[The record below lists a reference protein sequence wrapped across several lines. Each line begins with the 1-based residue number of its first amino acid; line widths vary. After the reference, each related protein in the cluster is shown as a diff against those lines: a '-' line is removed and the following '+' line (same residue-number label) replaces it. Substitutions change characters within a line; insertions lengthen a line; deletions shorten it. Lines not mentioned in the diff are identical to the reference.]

1 MLYQVGKER
10 KSKQERSAND
20 NSAWYFLTKSDCC
33 VGQCYRPYGHYL
45 TKFHDHVMWE
55 WLLPPFG
62 RCRSWRLRRWSTE
75 LVSHRANLQTQVCPT
90 QMEKQNCIL
99 ALPRE
104 TNLDWLLVSPW
115 THTWSIQFL
124 LITKSK
130 TLGNKVPS
138 LWETIL
144 QAELSL
150 CIIYVQLGRA
160 WLDAPVRAEPG
171 NQKNT
176 VPVGIQIP
184 LLSHPTPS
192 FPSWKQRER
201 TYAVSS
207 ERSLEDRAS
216 VTWAPRAEVVT
227 ITSEED

>member
-99 ALPRE
+99 ALPWE

-130 TLGNKVPS
+130 TLGKKQSS
-138 LWETIL
+138 LIAGNHPPGRVISLHHLCAVRKGLARCTCESRTWESEEHRSGGDPDSLTVTPHTI
-144 QAELSL
+144 
-150 CIIYVQLGRA
+150 
-160 WLDAPVRAEPG
+160 
-171 NQKNT
+171 
-176 VPVGIQIP
+176 IP
-184 LLSHPTPS
+184 LLKTERENICSVLWEI
-192 FPSWKQRER
+192 SWG
-201 TYAVSS
+201 
-207 ERSLEDRAS
+207 
-216 VTWAPRAEVVT
+216 
-227 ITSEED
+227 